1 MNVVNIGDISTC
13 RLDLSLGIIK
23 LEQLSPNLEEIMQ
36 FIPGE
41 TLPIDRRARVNMP
54 FFDLDL
60 RAPTERKC
68 DFGDVVIDFSSE
80 RAMREAARCIHC
92 PDPAP
97 CMTACPTHNDI
108 PSAMWL
114 IEQGRF
120 NEAANLYHQT
130 SSLPEVCGR
139 VCPHEQLCQG
149 SCVLNKHQTPVLCG
163 ELETFAVDFKR
174 RFEGRIIPLAPPSG
188 RRVAIIGAGPAGLGC
203 ADQLLQRG
211 HEVTIFD
218 SKPAAGG
225 LLVYGIPNF
234 KLPKEV
240 WVEKWEEFE
249 RAGVKFV
256 PNTYIGK
263 DKTID
268 DLFHEGFDA
277 VFIGVGSEIDA
288 KMEDTPGTDL
298 PGVYEATDFLIHGN
312 VGPDLLPEDMRNRLE
327 IGRKVA
333 VIGGGDTA
341 SDCLRT
347 ALRLGA
353 EEVTC
358 LYRRTEREM
367 PGGKKDRQMAK
378 DEGAIYRFL
387 TQPIKF
393 IAGEDGKLAAIECI
407 QMKLGEPDKKGRR
420 KPVPVEGSNFLVE
433 CDTAVLALGYWPDP
447 VIGKTTPDLETHDW
461 GLISADKATGSTSR
475 SGVFSGGDCVT
486 GPDLVVTA
494 MVAGR
499 KAAWA
504 IDAYLENL
512 VN

>member
-1 MNVVNIGDISTC
+1 
-13 RLDLSLGIIK
+13 
-23 LEQLSPNLEEIMQ
+23 MQ

-60 RAPTERKC
+60 RAPRERKC
-68 DFGDVVIDFSSE
+68 DFGDVVIDFSPE

-120 NEAANLYHQT
+120 TEAANLYHQT
-130 SSLPEVCGR
+130 SSLPEICGR

-174 RFEGRIIPLAPPSG
+174 RYEGRIIPLAPPSG

-211 HEVTIFD
+211 HEVTIFE

-240 WVEKWEEFE
+240 WAEKWDEFE

-263 DKTID
+263 DKSID
-268 DLFHEGFDA
+268 GLFDEGFDA

-298 PGVYEATDFLIHGN
+298 PGVYEATDFLIRGN
-312 VGPDLLPEDMRNRLE
+312 VDQDLLPEDMRNPLE

-407 QMKLGEPDKKGRR
+407 QMKLGEADKKGRR

-447 VIGKTTPDLETHDW
+447 ILGKTTPDLETHDW

-475 SGVFSGGDCVT
+475 QGVFSGGDCVT

-512 VN
+512 TD